1 MSVKKVLKAV
11 KTLKEKGH
19 PDYQFVSE
27 RNFKEEC
34 EKNDVEGF
42 NLLNFNEAQKSDD
55 KNLEEDYLD
64 DMELDTDKEE
74 DDKSHMTDYSDDESD
89 REEEECRTKDP
100 VQKWQFEYNKST
112 CYSNNYPEI
121 SYKDEINDAHNV
133 APGEGKTPINVL
145 KEKDWDIKAFP
156 TLHPDGKNGLH
167 EEREENLTEQNYF
180 IQRILNKDHRFANSP
195 AYVFASTAYVEKKQM
210 ERNIGISGIRG
221 KPKEGS
227 DGSSTFTLDDP
238 CNVLDSKK
246 NTPRYWQK
254 AKSELVARLENLGPF
269 TFFFTLSSGDLR
281 WPENFTSLLDD
292 CIITYEKDS
301 AGKEE
306 CFVDGILLK
315 DYLEKHSSQ
324 NEFIRKNLLN
334 ATLTFQHRVKM
345 FIKDIV
351 MSKFNPMCINYN
363 SYKVEF
369 ALRGAAHIHGVLWV
383 DWEKCEAIP
392 DEIVE
397 DGGESAH
404 SVVINHM
411 ERIKSVL
418 KDIKN
423 DHYEKGVTEEKL
435 ESLAK
440 FADKFVTV
448 SLMDPEIEEVVRLV
462 NCHHHTKACRKYGH
476 GCACR
481 FKFPKFP
488 SMKTIISVPDRLKF
502 QDLEIKEK
510 QKKTE
515 ELQTILRK
523 VKSVLED
530 EKKMEELGEIGK
542 DTIEE
547 YKNKNKN
554 KTEEELEECKRL
566 RLEALLKEAKIEA
579 NSNGERIPIY
589 EEALAVS
596 RGGFG
601 IVYKRDIS
609 ETYVNTYNK
618 EWLTAWDANMDLQL
632 CFDFYAIITYIS
644 DYYTKDDF

>member
-1 MSVKKVLKAV
+1 MRIHSRKIYLYLIFQKIHKLPKSRYPALKDRTINIPIYESDVVRTLESLPRTPSEAGIIPVKLKRKLEYKNAHNIQYVSVKKVLKAV

-238 CNVLDSKK
+238 CNVLDSIK

-269 TFFFTLSSGDLR
+269 TFFFTLFFLS
-281 WPENFTSLLDD
+281 
-292 CIITYEKDS
+292 
-301 AGKEE
+301 
-306 CFVDGILLK
+306 
-315 DYLEKHSSQ
+315 
-324 NEFIRKNLLN
+324 
-334 ATLTFQHRVKM
+334 
-345 FIKDIV
+345 V
-351 MSKFNPMCINYN
+351 MI
-363 SYKVEF
+363 
-369 ALRGAAHIHGVLWV
+369 
-383 DWEKCEAIP
+383 
-392 DEIVE
+392 
-397 DGGESAH
+397 
-404 SVVINHM
+404 
-411 ERIKSVL
+411 
-418 KDIKN
+418 
-423 DHYEKGVTEEKL
+423 
-435 ESLAK
+435 
-440 FADKFVTV
+440 
-448 SLMDPEIEEVVRLV
+448 
-462 NCHHHTKACRKYGH
+462 
-476 GCACR
+476 
-481 FKFPKFP
+481 
-488 SMKTIISVPDRLKF
+488 
-502 QDLEIKEK
+502 
-510 QKKTE
+510 
-515 ELQTILRK
+515 
-523 VKSVLED
+523 
-530 EKKMEELGEIGK
+530 
-542 DTIEE
+542 
-547 YKNKNKN
+547 
-554 KTEEELEECKRL
+554 
-566 RLEALLKEAKIEA
+566 
-579 NSNGERIPIY
+579 
-589 EEALAVS
+589 
-596 RGGFG
+596 
-601 IVYKRDIS
+601 
-609 ETYVNTYNK
+609 
-618 EWLTAWDANMDLQL
+618 
-632 CFDFYAIITYIS
+632 
-644 DYYTKDDF
+644 